1 MNSRVNQTVAV
12 VDYGMGNLR
21 SVAQAV
27 MHATQDT
34 HVNAV
39 ITHDPAQVRAAH
51 RVVLPGQGAM
61 ADCMRSLSE
70 SGLLE
75 SVLEAAATKPLFGVC
90 VGMQMLLSHSAEGH
104 TAAGTPGLGL
114 IAGEV
119 LRFELAGQHAPDGSR
134 YKVPQM
140 GWNRVFRTRAHPVWG
155 DQADGQWFYFVHSFY
170 AHPRDAAH
178 CAAQTEYG
186 NRFASAIAR
195 DKIFAT
201 QFHPEKSAD
210 WGLALYR
217 NFLSWKP

>member
-1 MNSRVNQTVAV
+1 MQSGVNQTVAV

-27 MHATQDT
+27 IHATTDT

-39 ITHDPAQVRAAH
+39 ITADPQVVRDAH

-61 ADCMRSLSE
+61 ADCMRELRE

-90 VGMQMLLSHSAEGH
+90 VGMQMLLDHSAEGH

-119 LRFELAGQHAPDGSR
+119 VKFDLAGQTAPDGSR
-134 YKVPQM
+134 LKVPQM
-140 GWNRVFRTRAHPVWG
+140 GWNRVHQARPHPVWG
-155 DQADGQWFYFVHSFY
+155 SIADGEWFYFVHSFY
-170 AHPRDAAH
+170 ARPADATH
-178 CAAQTEYG
+178 SVGETDFG
-186 NRFASAIAR
+186 GRFTSAIAR
-195 DKIFAT
+195 DNIFAT

-210 WGLALYR
+210 QGLAMYR
-217 NFLSWKP
+217 NFLYWNP